1 MYAVPVDGDKA
12 GVSAE
17 SLAEVVAMLV
27 KCSAVRLTGS
37 AVAST
42 AVDGISESPDAV
54 ASAANGPPLLPT
66 DGKAAAEIHQV
77 VGVDASGGGGSARI
91 YRR

>member
-1 MYAVPVDGDKA
+1 M
-12 GVSAE
+12 
-17 SLAEVVAMLV
+17 AMPV
-27 KCSAVRLTGS
+27 KCGAVRMTGKS
-37 AVAST
+37 GGPT
-42 AVDGISESPDAV
+42 AGDGTCESRDAA

-91 YRR
+91 YHR